1 MPKIV
6 VGFLLT
12 TLAACGYYALGADA
26 GADVNWHSVL
36 AEAKDRE
43 AELQAS
49 DEQRRLLTEAM
60 DRVLA
65 RYEQGSIDLAQA
77 VQAIETEAAALYPE
91 FLYFLELM
99 ESGDTLHEKLGYNVV
114 RHFHARRHHLKTS
127 QTAHALERCEA
138 ELRAML
144 GHELVDMN
152 LVH

>member
-6 VGFLLT
+6 VALLLT

-49 DEQRRLLTEAM
+49 GEQRRLLTEAM

-77 VQAIETEAAALYPE
+77 AQAIETEAAAIYPD

-99 ESGDTLHEKLGYNVV
+99 EAGATLHEKLGYNVV
-114 RHFHARRHHLKTS
+114 RHFHARHRQLKTS
-127 QTAHALERCEA
+127 EAAHVLERCEA

-144 GHELVDMN
+144 GHELVEMN